1 MTTTPNQQHNGSA
14 APSKRGDKKAPGFGA
29 RVVKARE
36 RRKLQRSKLCF
47 QMHAAR
53 CDVQHPE
60 PFRQRDWPEAGQKAA
75 DALWNRIAA
84 IEKGKAR
91 DPELEVE
98 LSQRLGIAA
107 PKPPEKATAPAKATK
122 PTVTVAA
129 VRAEGKRQG
138 KFTITSIR
146 EGLLERGAAGTRHT
160 LWHGVR
166 QILLT
171 DPSFERVGKIHFAL
185 REQAVAGDLVLED
198 GAHGDNP
205 AERADFERGAV
216 ASAAMAETDEAE

>member
-84 IEKGKAR
+84 IEKGKAS
-91 DPELEVE
+91 DLEIEAELA
-98 LSQRLGIAA
+98 QRLGLKA
-107 PKPPEKATAPAKATK
+107 PPAPA
-122 PTVTVAA
+122 A
-129 VRAEGKRQG
+129 V
-138 KFTITSIR
+138 
-146 EGLLERGAAGTRHT
+146 
-160 LWHGVR
+160 
-166 QILLT
+166 
-171 DPSFERVGKIHFAL
+171 
-185 REQAVAGDLVLED
+185 
-198 GAHGDNP
+198 
-205 AERADFERGAV
+205 
-216 ASAAMAETDEAE
+216 EAE